1 VTASARIRKAEANRP
16 DFLTE
21 RQVCEWWQ
29 VSRATVRR
37 LRAAG
42 VIVTYTIHGTT
53 MKRFKRSE
61 LEALIR
67 AEPPIETAAAA
78 AATTPLKAVR

>member
-1 VTASARIRKAEANRP
+1 VTTRIRKAEADRP

-37 LRAAG
+37 LRATG
-42 VIVTYTIHGTT
+42 LIVTYTIAGTG
-53 MKRFKRSE
+53 MRRFKRSE

-67 AEPPIETAAAA
+67 TEPIETT
-78 AATTPLKAVR
+78 TTPPLKVVR